1 MAFGIYVSVPFCGS
15 KCSFCNFASGVFS
28 RPKMNQY
35 MDRLRQE
42 IFQAEAVAKDLGA
55 LFERSVDS
63 IYLGGG
69 TPTTMAPQQIQ
80 EIFASIRSSFE
91 VAAGAEI
98 TVECAPGT
106 LHPEM
111 LDALLSVG
119 TTRVSLGTQSFVD
132 EEIRCVGRLHSSSQ
146 TRADI
151 QRLSEVGILNINV
164 DLIAGLPHQTADSWR
179 YSLEHLVQSG
189 VPHASVYILEID
201 EDSRLGRELIAG
213 GSRYHAHHVPDSD
226 LAADL
231 YLEAVEFLESSGL
244 HQYEISNFCRS
255 GFESRHN
262 LKYWMRQPYLGFGL
276 DAHSML
282 LSGKPSSDFE
292 SVRFGN
298 TDDLTSY
305 IAGSAP
311 PSVTVVKERQSR
323 EESMFLRLRLNR
335 GIDSTDLGAA
345 AGGNF
350 AGEIQELLALNLL
363 EWRDDRL
370 RLTSSG
376 RLLSNEVF
384 AQFITTEPVA

>member
-1 MAFGIYVSVPFCGS
+1 MAFGIYVSVPFCSS

-28 RPKMNQY
+28 RQRMNQY

-42 IFQAEAVAKDLGA
+42 IFQAEARAEHLGA
-55 LFERSVDS
+55 RFERRVDS

-69 TPTTMAPQQIQ
+69 TPTTMAPEQIQ
-80 EIFASIRSSFE
+80 DIFQSIRRCFDVE
-91 VAAGAEI
+91 AGAEI

-106 LHPEM
+106 LDPGM

-119 TTRVSLGTQSFVD
+119 TTRVSLGAQSFVD
-132 EEIRCVGRLHSSSQ
+132 EEIRSVGRLHSSSQ
-146 TRADI
+146 TLRDI
-151 QRLSEVGILNINV
+151 ERLREAGIFNLNV
-164 DLIAGLPHQTADSWR
+164 DLIAGLPHQTAASWR
-179 YSLEHLVQSG
+179 FSLEQLARSA
-189 VPHASVYILEID
+189 VPHASVYILEVD

-226 LAADL
+226 LTADL
-231 YLEAVEFLESSGL
+231 YLEAVEFLEGSGL
-244 HQYEISNFCRS
+244 DQYEISNFSRS
-255 GFESRHN
+255 GFSSRHN

-282 LSGKPSSDFE
+282 LSKRPSSDFE

-298 TDDLTSY
+298 TDDLASY
-305 IAGSAP
+305 MADSAQP
-311 PSVTVVKERQSR
+311 PVTVVNERQSR

-335 GIDSTDLGAA
+335 GIDSKELGSAIL
-345 AGGNF
+345 GNF
-350 AGEIQELLALNLL
+350 AGEIQELVALNLL
-363 EWRDDRL
+363 EWRDHRL

-384 AQFITTEPVA
+384 EQFITTEPAA